1 MEYTLNIQGRLLQ
14 LNEPLVMGILN
25 VTPDSFY
32 SASRLN
38 DPAQL
43 VARASAMLD
52 AGAAILDVGAC
63 STRPGSEPVSQKE
76 ELERLH
82 AALSVLD
89 KEFPEAVVS
98 VDTFRGM
105 VARECAQE
113 HNVAIIN
120 DVSGFDWDSEM
131 LEAVITLRLPYILT
145 HSVPLLPGS
154 EALPEVLRQLSQK
167 MWQLRSE
174 GVADIIV
181 DPGLGFG
188 KTIEQNYELLQGLA
202 ELSLLE
208 APLLV
213 GLSRKSMIT
222 KLLGIEPSE
231 ALSATTALNMVALS
245 KGAAILRVHD
255 VREAVQAVKMWKAL
269 NLKK

>member
-1 MEYTLNIQGRLLQ
+1 
-14 LNEPLVMGILN
+14 
-25 VTPDSFY
+25 
-32 SASRLN
+32 
-38 DPAQL
+38 
-43 VARASAMLD
+43 
-52 AGAAILDVGAC
+52 
-63 STRPGSEPVSQKE
+63 
-76 ELERLH
+76 
-82 AALSVLD
+82 
-89 KEFPEAVVS
+89 
-98 VDTFRGM
+98 
-105 VARECAQE
+105 
-113 HNVAIIN
+113 
-120 DVSGFDWDSEM
+120 
-131 LEAVITLRLPYILT
+131 
-145 HSVPLLPGS
+145 
-154 EALPEVLRQLSQK
+154 

-188 KTIEQNYELLQGLA
+188 KTLEQNYELLQGLA
-202 ELSLLE
+202 ELSLLD

-269 NLKK
+269 NTKK